1 MKQPIIK
8 VGIISNQHSAK
19 FFLHGSFLMN
29 ENQKMND
36 IGYTVTVKGD
46 LICLHQE
53 ENIIDEQKEFIFKP
67 KGKKSNFDIENV
79 VIGIDFHWE
88 QKEKET
94 FEGNLL
100 IINRDGKLILINEI
114 EVEKYLQSVISSE
127 MNSESPYEYLKA
139 HSIISRSWLLSQLDE
154 TKNGESKKHDF
165 IQTEKEIIKW
175 YDREDHEHFDVC
187 ADDHC
192 QRYQGITKI
201 HDNKALAAVKETFG
215 IVLTYEGKVCD
226 TRYSKCCGG
235 FSEEFQNVWQN
246 NEIQYLISI
255 YDLDAPA
262 FLTLDTEER
271 ASEFINSQPEAYC
284 NTNDSELLKT
294 ILLDYDQ
301 TTVDFFRWK
310 LEMKQLGL
318 VTLLKLKMGIDFG
331 EIIELKSLERGKSGR
346 IKKLKIIGSK
356 KEFTIGKEL
365 EIRRALSEKHLYSS
379 AFTIEHVYGENP
391 NVPIKFILRGAG
403 WGHGVGFCQIGGAV
417 MASKGKK
424 FEEILYHYFKNSKL
438 ETVY

>member
-8 VGIISNQHSAK
+8 VGILTNQQSAK
-19 FFLHGSFLMN
+19 FFLHGPFIIN
-29 ENQKMND
+29 ETQK
-36 IGYTVTVKGD
+36 IESTGFTVTVRGD
-46 LICLHQE
+46 KICLHQE
-53 ENIIDEQKEFIFKP
+53 KKIIDEQKSFIFKP
-67 KGKKSNFDIENV
+67 KGKKSKFEIDNV
-79 VIGIDFHWE
+79 IIGIDFHWE

-100 IINRDGKLILINEI
+100 IINRNGKLSMINEI
-114 EVEKYLQSVISSE
+114 EVEKYLQSVITSE

-154 TKNGESKKHDF
+154 TKNGTAKQHNF
-165 IQTEKEIIKW
+165 TLTENEIIKW
-175 YDREDHEHFDVC
+175 YDREDHEDFDVC

-215 IVLTYEGKVCD
+215 MILTYDGRVCD

-235 FSEEFQNVWQN
+235 FSEEFQNVWQD
-246 NEIQYLISI
+246 NELLYLKSI
-255 YDLDAPA
+255 YDFDSPK
-262 FLTLDTEER
+262 FEIINSEEK
-271 ASEFINSQPEAYC
+271 AIEFISSQPESYC
-284 NTNDSELLKT
+284 NTKDTELLRT

-310 LEMKQLGL
+310 LEMKQLAL
-318 VTLLKLKMGIDFG
+318 ITLLKLKTGIDFG
-331 EIIELKSLERGKSGR
+331 EIIELKPLERGKSGR

-356 KEFTIGKEL
+356 KELTIGKEL
-365 EIRRALSEKHLYSS
+365 EIRRALSEKHLYSA
-379 AFTIEHVYGENP
+379 AFTIEHVYEHGSK
-391 NVPIKFILRGAG
+391 VPVKFILRGAG

-424 FEEILYHYFKNSKL
+424 FDEILYHYFKNSKL

>member
-8 VGIISNQHSAK
+8 VGILTNQQSAK
-19 FFLHGSFLMN
+19 FFLNGPFVVN
-29 ENQKMND
+29 EKQKVDNV
-36 IGYTVTVKGD
+36 GFTVTVKGD
-46 LICLHQE
+46 MICLHQE
-53 ENIIDEQKEFIFKP
+53 ENIIDEQKEFVFKP

-100 IINRDGKLILINEI
+100 IINCNGKLSLINEI

-127 MNSESPYEYLKA
+127 MNAESPYEYLKA

-154 TKNGESKKHDF
+154 TKNSKAKHHNF
-165 IQTEKEIIKW
+165 TLTENEIVKW
-175 YDREDHEHFDVC
+175 YDREDHENFDVC

-215 IVLTYEGKVCD
+215 MVLTYGGSVCD

-235 FSEEFQNVWQN
+235 FTEEFQNVWQD
-246 NEIQYLISI
+246 NEIQYLKSI
-255 YDLDAPA
+255 YDFDGHNFPALDSEKQAN
-262 FLTLDTEER
+262 
-271 ASEFINSQPEAYC
+271 EFINSQPEAYC
-284 NTNDSELLKT
+284 NTKDSELLRT

-301 TTVDFFRWK
+301 ITVDFYRWK

-331 EIIELKSLERGKSGR
+331 EILELKTLERGCSGR

-356 KEFTIGKEL
+356 KEVTIGKEL

-379 AFTIEHVYGENP
+379 AFTIEHVYVEDTKIP
-391 NVPIKFILRGAG
+391 VKFILRGAG

-417 MASKGKK
+417 MASNGKK
-424 FEEILYHYFKNSKL
+424 FEEILYHYFRNSKL

>member
-8 VGIISNQHSAK
+8 VGILTDQQSAK
-19 FFLHGSFLMN
+19 FFLNGPFAMN
-29 ENQKMND
+29 EKHKVVD
-36 IGYTVTVKGD
+36 AGFTVTVKGEM
-46 LICLHQE
+46 ICLHQE
-53 ENIIDEQKEFIFKP
+53 NKIIDEQKEFVFKP
-67 KGKKSNFDIENV
+67 KGKKSNFDIDNV

-88 QKEKET
+88 QREKET

-100 IINRDGKLILINEI
+100 VINRYGKLLLINEI

-154 TKNGESKKHDF
+154 TKNEASKQHNF
-165 IQTEKEIIKW
+165 TLTENEIIKW
-175 YDREDHEHFDVC
+175 YDREDHKDFDVC

-201 HDNKALAAVKETFG
+201 RDNKALAAVKETFG
-215 IVLTYEGKVCD
+215 MVLTYKGRICD

-235 FSEEFQNVWQN
+235 FSEEFKNVWQD
-246 NEIQYLISI
+246 NEVPYLKSI
-255 YDLDAPA
+255 YDFESPRFDDLYS
-262 FLTLDTEER
+262 EEK
-271 ASEFINSQPEAYC
+271 AVEFINSQPEAYC
-284 NTNDSELLKT
+284 NTRDSELLRT

-310 LEMKQLGL
+310 LEMKQLAL

-331 EIIELKSLERGKSGR
+331 EILELKPLERGSSSR

-356 KEFTIGKEL
+356 KEVTIGKEL

-379 AFTIEHVYGENP
+379 AFTIENIYRKDSK
-391 NVPIKFILRGAG
+391 VPIKFILRGAG

-424 FEEILYHYFKNSKL
+424 FKEILQHYFRVSKS
-438 ETVY
+438 ETIY